1 MPVALLLA
9 GFLEADA
16 LRRKVEGANGFV
28 WTLVVVVTAFVLT
41 LALATF
47 RNEA

>member
-1 MPVALLLA
+1 MVAD
-9 GFLEADA
+9 G
-16 LRRKVEGANGFV
+16 LRRKVEGASGFV
-28 WTLVVVVTAFVLT
+28 RTRVLVVTAFVLT